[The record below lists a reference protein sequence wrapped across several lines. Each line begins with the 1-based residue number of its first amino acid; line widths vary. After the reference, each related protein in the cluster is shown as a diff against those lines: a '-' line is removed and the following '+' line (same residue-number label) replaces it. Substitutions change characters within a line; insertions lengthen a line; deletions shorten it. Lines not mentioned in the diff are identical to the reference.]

1 MTRTVLIL
9 LFACLLGGSQ
19 TLAQTSASAIT
30 HAIAPKKKAGRA
42 PTAEEYQAKGDD
54 LTRRAT
60 DLSKEAR
67 RDEAIQLLDEACDLY
82 QQAAGMFYQNGQK
95 GKEVGALNGLA
106 KALRQKIFNLY
117 ELSFDD
123 NSYKNTCESQTSIY
137 RRSFAAFPIFI
148 QKLNYGLATL
158 AIAHEAYDKAL
169 PLLESVRTKGS
180 QNPES
185 EALKTKSMGEMA
197 LCHLHLGQD
206 DKARRIIREAIQ
218 RAPSDQRLRQIQ
230 REITQKENLQ

>member
-1 MTRTVLIL
+1 MRRIIL
-9 LFACLLGGSQ
+9 FLTLACLLGSAQ
-19 TLAQTSASAIT
+19 SLAQTSASAVT
-30 HAIAPKKKAGRA
+30 HVVSPKKKVGRA
-42 PTAEEYQAKGDD
+42 LTAEEIQAKGDD
-54 LTRRAT
+54 LTRKAT
-60 DLSKEAR
+60 ELSKEAQ
-67 RDEAIQLLDEACDLY
+67 RDEAIRLLDEACDLY
-82 QQAAGMFYQNGQK
+82 QRAAGMFYQNRQK
-95 GKEVGALNGLA
+95 GKEVGALDGLA

-123 NSYKNTCESQTSIY
+123 DSYKSTCENQTNIY

-148 QKLNYGLATL
+148 QKLNYGLASL
-158 AIAHEAYDKAL
+158 AITHEAYDKAL

-185 EALKTKSMGEMA
+185 ESLKTKSMGEMA
-197 LCHLHLGQD
+197 LCHLHLGHD

-230 REITQKENLQ
+230 REIAQKVNLQ